1 MADRFPSL
9 EEFGDGRGTASIHN
23 AYTDFM
29 TLKGQTEPRS
39 NGAINELDPD
49 DFLTRERAALGD
61 DAAQFTSANDN
72 TATVEDDDD
81 DLLGGGGNYDGV
93 PSGGE
98 EISNFESSFPAMDTR
113 NDQMGPGGTITG
125 SNLPYQPPQSSYSS
139 YAEPEEEPEPIRLW
153 REKRDADIARREEA
167 SSGKKTERVQKA
179 QRDIDDFYEN
189 YNTKKEKSTAR
200 TRKEAEEF
208 LANRQDTSAGGTSW
222 ERVAKLVD
230 LSGKGAKGG
239 AAGGGKEK
247 FREMLMDLRKDE
259 KAPGASGY

>member
-9 EEFGDGRGTASIHN
+9 EEFDEGP
-23 AYTDFM
+23 
-29 TLKGQTEPRS
+29 TEPKS
-39 NGAINELDPD
+39 NEATNGLDGD
-49 DFLTRERAALGD
+49 DFLTRERAILGD
-61 DAAQFTSANDN
+61 DAAQFGSVNDN
-72 TATVEDDDD
+72 TATVEDGGD
-81 DLLGGGGNYDGV
+81 DLLGGGGYDEV
-93 PSGGE
+93 QQDGE
-98 EISNFESSFPAMDTR
+98 EISQFESSFPAMDTR
-113 NDQMGPGGTITG
+113 NQQMAPGGTITG
-125 SNLPYQPPQSSYSS
+125 SNLPYQPSHQPSYSG

-153 REKRDADIARREEA
+153 REKRNADISRREEA
-167 SSGKKTERVQKA
+167 ASAKKSERVQKA

-189 YNTKKEKSTAR
+189 YNTKKEKSIAR

-247 FREMLMDLRKDE
+247 FRELLMELRKDE
-259 KAPGASGY
+259 KAPGAAGY

>member
-1 MADRFPSL
+1 MADRFPAL
-9 EEFGDGRGTASIHN
+9 EEFGDG
-23 AYTDFM
+23 
-29 TLKGQTEPRS
+29 QTELKS
-39 NGAINELDPD
+39 NGATNGGLDGD
-49 DFLTRERAALGD
+49 DFLTRERALLGD
-61 DAAQFTSANDN
+61 DADQFVSTNNNASA
-72 TATVEDDDD
+72 VEDGEV
-81 DLLGGGGNYDGV
+81 DLLGGDGNYDGGEA
-93 PSGGE
+93 GGV
-98 EISNFESSFPAMDTR
+98 EISEFESSFPAMDTR

-125 SNLPYQPPQSSYSS
+125 SNLPYHPPQQQTYSGF
-139 YAEPEEEPEPIRLW
+139 AEPEEEPEPIRLW

-167 SSGKKTERVQKA
+167 ASTKKSERVEKA

-189 YNTKKEKSTAR
+189 YNSKKEKSIAR
-200 TRKEAEEF
+200 TRKEAEDF

-247 FREMLMDLRKDE
+247 FRELLMDLRKDE

>member
-9 EEFGDGRGTASIHN
+9 EEFGDG
-23 AYTDFM
+23 
-29 TLKGQTEPRS
+29 QTEPKS
-39 NGAINELDPD
+39 NGATNGGLDGD
-49 DFLTRERAALGD
+49 DFLTRERALLGD
-61 DAAQFTSANDN
+61 DADQFASTNNNAS
-72 TATVEDDDD
+72 TVEDGDD
-81 DLLGGGGNYDGV
+81 DLLGGGGNYDG
-93 PSGGE
+93 GQEGAE
-98 EISNFESSFPAMDTR
+98 EISEFESSFPAMDTR

-125 SNLPYQPPQSSYSS
+125 SNLPYQPSHQQSYSGF
-139 YAEPEEEPEPIRLW
+139 AEPEEEPEPIRIW
-153 REKRDADIARREEA
+153 REKRDAEIGHREEIA
-167 SSGKKTERVQKA
+167 STKKTERVQKA

-189 YNTKKEKSTAR
+189 YNGKKEKSIAR
-200 TRKEAEEF
+200 TRKEAEDF

-247 FREMLMDLRKDE
+247 FRELLMDLRKDE